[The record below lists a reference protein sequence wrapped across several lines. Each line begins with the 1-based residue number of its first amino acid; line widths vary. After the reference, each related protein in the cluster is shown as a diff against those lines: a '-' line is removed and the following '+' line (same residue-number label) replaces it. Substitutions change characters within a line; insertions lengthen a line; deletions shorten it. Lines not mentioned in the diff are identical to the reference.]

1 MDERKR
7 SPMDFALW
15 KSSKPGAHTWDSPWG
30 PGRPGWHIECSAM
43 SRKHLGESFDI
54 HGGGADLVFPHHE
67 NELAQSEAYSGKPF
81 VKYWVHNGFITV
93 AREKMSKSLGNFF
106 TIAEILDK
114 FDPEAVRLFL
124 LQAHYR
130 HPVEFSD
137 EQLREAESALDRYY
151 QSVARA
157 TDFISVESKKERGD
171 AAALAKAGE
180 DLKARFK
187 DAMDDDFNTAGAL
200 GHLFEAIR
208 ELNRFMDAKPSGA
221 AARDAVGGL
230 LADIKEIGAVL
241 RLFDR
246 EPSMWQSSLLER
258 KVEGMGT
265 SEIQA
270 AIEKR
275 NQARA
280 DKDWAE
286 SDRIRDELAER
297 GVLLEDKPGGVTAW
311 RVKL

>member
-1 MDERKR
+1 MVR
-7 SPMDFALW
+7 AL
-15 KSSKPGAHTWDSPWG
+15 A
-30 PGRPGWHIECSAM
+30 AQ
-43 SRKHLGESFDI
+43 GESVVAPLVAY
-54 HGGGADLVFPHHE
+54 AD
-67 NELAQSEAYSGKPF
+67 
-81 VKYWVHNGFITV
+81 
-93 AREKMSKSLGNFF
+93 
-106 TIAEILDK
+106 
-114 FDPEAVRLFL
+114 
-124 LQAHYR
+124 
-130 HPVEFSD
+130 
-137 EQLREAESALDRYY
+137 
-151 QSVARA
+151 
-157 TDFISVESKKERGD
+157 RGD

-180 DLKARFK
+180 GLKGRFK

-221 AARDAVGGL
+221 AARDAVEGL